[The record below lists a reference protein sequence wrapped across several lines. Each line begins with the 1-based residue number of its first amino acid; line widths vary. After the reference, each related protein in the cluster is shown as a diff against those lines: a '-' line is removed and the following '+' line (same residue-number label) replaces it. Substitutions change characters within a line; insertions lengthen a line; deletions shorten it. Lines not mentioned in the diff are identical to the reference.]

1 MEKYLN
7 FTMFFTVWRDCSE
20 ELSNKLTSPPTA
32 FNCKTL
38 YYLSVILS
46 INLSAGLEGLDYVE
60 RAHEVLEDQ
69 LGHHPYMGICVQ
81 TLAQYHDDMLSI
93 NFSSEYNQVINEG

>member
-1 MEKYLN
+1 M
-7 FTMFFTVWRDCSE
+7 
-20 ELSNKLTSPPTA
+20 
-32 FNCKTL
+32 
-38 YYLSVILS
+38 
-46 INLSAGLEGLDYVE
+46 EGLDYVE